1 MHPSDINLVA
11 AAESTSTARRKRAR
25 KLNPHDAPISARSN
39 NLELWLSKKKA
50 LDQQSQSNKQSKS
63 SRRKRVKG
71 ASNEEGESQSALEP
85 LSESSSNQE
94 LSLLS
99 KLQQSSL
106 SINKDSNKQQR
117 GSGNDENDS
126 QMVNF
131 QIRDEMPG
139 AGDEHQ
145 ASGSPTEAGGQGN
158 RKGDGA
164 ETAKK

>member
-1 MHPSDINLVA
+1 M
-11 AAESTSTARRKRAR
+11 
-25 KLNPHDAPISARSN
+25 
-39 NLELWLSKKKA
+39 
-50 LDQQSQSNKQSKS
+50 
-63 SRRKRVKG
+63 
-71 ASNEEGESQSALEP
+71 
-85 LSESSSNQE
+85 
-94 LSLLS
+94 LS

-145 ASGSPTEAGGQGN
+145 ASRSPTEAGG
-158 RKGDGA
+158 
-164 ETAKK
+164 